1 MSEQERQRPP
11 ITVDNY
17 QQVYEYFEDYCN
29 DGKVLSFAYSAINK
43 ILHPRISENPQARL
57 DAEHITANNTPHIYI
72 FNHLSKWDYFLFAS
86 YLHQKAPG
94 DIGNIRTM
102 GADFNFRGPKISASE
117 IQVGP
122 LVDYIG
128 AVPVFRSQDYPSVDL
143 HPVQEELFNCVA
155 RSLVKGHK
163 VAAAPEGK
171 INVTEN
177 PMQLLKFRSG
187 IAEVAMRASHM
198 LDSEVAITPIGF
210 CYKRDIHQLKNKGK
224 NARIYVEQ
232 SVYAT
237 PDMTVPQ
244 ITEAARE
251 KLQQAAAVAY
261 GLYTTH

>member
-1 MSEQERQRPP
+1 MTTTERHRPP

-17 QQVYEYFEDYCN
+17 QQVYEYFEDYDN
-29 DGKVLSFAYSAINK
+29 DGKVLGFAYGAINK
-43 ILHPRISENPQARL
+43 LLHPRISENPQARP
-57 DAEHITANNTPHIYI
+57 DAEHIAATNTPHIYI

-86 YLHQKAPG
+86 YLHQKAPS

-102 GADFNFRGPKISASE
+102 GADFNFRGPKITAGE
-117 IQVGP
+117 VQVGP

-128 AVPVFRSQDYPSVDL
+128 GIPVFRSQDYPERDL
-143 HPVQEELFNCVA
+143 RPVQEELFNCVA

-171 INVTEN
+171 IYVTDN
-177 PMQLLKFRSG
+177 PIQLLKFRSG
-187 IAEVAMRASHM
+187 VAEVAMRAAHI
-198 LDSEVAITPIGF
+198 LDSEVAITPMGF
-210 CYKRDIHQLKNKGK
+210 CYKRDVRQAKNKGK

-244 ITEAARE
+244 ITDMARE
-251 KLQQAAAVAY
+251 KLQQAAAIAY